1 MALGWETR
9 EMTRGVTTR
18 TASHTGRRRT
28 RGLHIAL
35 ACFVVALASA
45 CAPLQQGALTLDR
58 AETPGFGAGWF
69 TSFDG
74 ARLGLDSYAPRA
86 RAGAGLGPCDGGD
99 GILVSTGADTC
110 AASAAIYREE
120 PDVVIIAVHGMND
133 YAGTFNSA
141 AAWWSANGAAVY
153 AYDQRGF
160 GRSPG
165 WMIWPQHEVMRRDL
179 ATAVEV
185 ARQRHPDA
193 KVAVVGESMGGAVAI
208 TAFAEDGPPDADAL
222 ILSAPGL
229 RGWGTLPW
237 LYGAS
242 LWVSSHVRPDWIVV
256 PPEGVRVVA
265 TDNNAKLRE
274 MWFNPLVQ
282 KSNRIDSV
290 YGVVSI
296 MEEADQKIADLPD
309 SVPTLMLY
317 GAKDEIILPDGVKR
331 AAAKMPEHVRTAYYE
346 NGYHMLMNDLQ
357 AETVWRDILAFAR
370 APGNQLP
377 SGAPPLPW
385 GPQNGRQTASN
396 R

>member
-1 MALGWETR
+1 MSSGATR
-9 EMTRGVTTR
+9 RKGCR
-18 TASHTGRRRT
+18 DTGRAIRWRA
-28 RGLHIAL
+28 AL
-35 ACFVVALASA
+35 AGLVATVAAA
-45 CAPLQQGALTLDR
+45 CAPLQQGPLTLDMPP
-58 AETPGFGAGWF
+58 APDFAGGWF

-74 ARLGLDSYAPRA
+74 ARLGLDTYEPVSRTN
-86 RAGAGLGPCDGGD
+86 AGSGPCDSGAGVD
-99 GILVSTGADTC
+99 LSTGADAC
-110 AASAAIYREE
+110 MAAAEVYKSE

-133 YAGTFNSA
+133 YAGAFKA
-141 AAWWSANGAAVY
+141 AGAWWAAHGAEVY

-165 WMIWPQHEVMRRDL
+165 WMIWPEPDVMRKDL
-179 ATAVEV
+179 ATAVDV
-185 ARQRHPDA
+185 ARRKYPDA
-193 KVAVVGESMGGAVAI
+193 KIAVLGESMGGAMAI
-208 TAFAEDGPPDADAL
+208 TAFAGADPPKADVL

-256 PPEGVRVVA
+256 PPKGVRVTA

-296 MEEADQKIADLPD
+296 MEEADQKIADLPA

-317 GAKDEIILPDGVKR
+317 GANDEVILPDGVKR
-331 AAAKMPEHVRTAYYE
+331 AAEKMPAHVKTAYYAK
-346 NGYHMLMNDLQ
+346 GYHLLLNDLQ
-357 AETVWRDILAFAR
+357 AETVWRDVLAFVR
-370 APGNQLP
+370 HPSNRLP

-385 GPQNGRQTASN
+385 GPQTHAQTASN